1 MTDHPRPRVR
11 AHLRPGRIAGHGVL
25 ALGVLVFAFP
35 FYWLLVIATNSTSD
49 ILAGP
54 PRLLPG
60 THFLDNFE
68 KVTAGSEF
76 VRAFANSV
84 VLTAGSSALQLLLA
98 ALAGY
103 VFAKR
108 RFPGRGALFSALLVT
123 LIIPTGVSIVPS
135 YQIYSGLGWTNT
147 FLPLVV
153 PNAVTAFGV
162 FWMRQAAEAN
172 VPDELVDA
180 ARMDGAGF
188 LRTFWSVALPCMR
201 PALVAFGI
209 FQVMWTWN
217 DYLWPLLVLNRP
229 ENFTLPV
236 ALQQLTGSYG
246 PTDYSVVMAGTL
258 VATLP
263 LLVLFLILRRTV
275 LLNASDGALKG

>member
-1 MTDHPRPRVR
+1 MSRNSQPPLRLARV
-11 AHLRPGRIAGHGVL
+11 ASQAILV
-25 ALGVLVFAFP
+25 LGVLVFAFP
-35 FYWLLVIATNSTSD
+35 FYWLLVMATNSTSD
-49 ILAGP
+49 ILASP
-54 PRLLPG
+54 PRLVPG
-60 THFLDNFE
+60 SQFFANFE

-76 VRAFANSV
+76 ARAFVNSLL
-84 VLTAGSSALQLLLA
+84 LTALSSAIQLFLA

-108 RFPGRGALFSALLVT
+108 RFPGRNLLFSILLIT

-135 YQIYSGLGWTNT
+135 FQIYTDLGWIDT
-147 FLPLVV
+147 FLPLIV
-153 PNAVTAFGV
+153 PGAVTAFGV
-162 FWMRQAAEAN
+162 FWMRQAAETN

-217 DYLWPLLVLNRP
+217 DYLWPLLVLNSP
-229 ENFTLPV
+229 TKFTLPV
-236 ALQQLTGSYG
+236 ALQQLTGNYG
-246 PTDYSVVMAGTL
+246 ATDYSVVMAGTL
-258 VATLP
+258 VATIP

-275 LLNASDGALKG
+275 LENAASGALKG

>member
-1 MTDHPRPRVR
+1 MAKTAVHPAR
-11 AHLRPGRIAGHGVL
+11 AASHVVL
-25 ALGVLVFAFP
+25 LLGVLIFAFP
-35 FYWLLVIATNSTSD
+35 FYWLLVMATNPTSD
-49 ILAGP
+49 ILSSP

-60 THFLDNFE
+60 GAFAENFG
-68 KVTAGSEF
+68 KVTAESEF

-84 VLTAGSSALQLLLA
+84 LLTVVSSAIQLFLT

-108 RFPGRGALFSALLVT
+108 RFPGRNALFSVLLIT

-135 YQIYSGLGWTNT
+135 FQIYTDLGWIDT
-147 FLPLVV
+147 FLPLIV

-162 FWMRQAAEAN
+162 FWMRQAAASS

-180 ARMDGAGF
+180 ACMDGAGF
-188 LRTFWSVALPCMR
+188 LRVFWNVALPCMR

-217 DYLWPLLVLNRP
+217 DYLWPLLVLNTP
-229 ENFTLPV
+229 DKFTLPV
-236 ALQQLTGSYG
+236 ALQQLTGNYG
-246 PTDYSVVMAGTL
+246 ATDYSVVMAGTL
-258 VATLP
+258 VATIP
-263 LLVLFLILRRTV
+263 LLVLFLVLRRTV
-275 LLNASDGALKG
+275 LLNAAHGALKG

>member
-1 MTDHPRPRVR
+1 MTSHSPRRVR
-11 AHLRPGRIAGHGVL
+11 TARIASHAVL
-25 ALGVLVFAFP
+25 ALGVVVFAFP
-35 FYWLLVIATNSTSD
+35 FYWLLVMATNSTSD
-49 ILAGP
+49 ILASP
-54 PRLLPG
+54 PRLVPG
-60 THFLDNFE
+60 DRFFENFD

-76 VRAFANSV
+76 VRAFFNSL
-84 VLTAGSSALQLLLA
+84 VLTTVTCAIQLFLA

-108 RFPGRGALFSALLVT
+108 DFPGRNALFSGLLAT

-135 YQIYSGLGWTNT
+135 FQIYSDLGWINT
-147 FLPLVV
+147 FFPLIV
-153 PNAVTAFGV
+153 PNAVTAFGI
-162 FWMRQAAEAN
+162 FWMRQAAEMN

-188 LRTFWSVALPCMR
+188 LRTFWNVALPCMR

-217 DYLWPLLVLNRP
+217 DYLWPLLVLNDP
-229 ENFTLPV
+229 GMFTLPV
-236 ALQQLTGSYG
+236 ALQQLTGNYG
-246 PTDYSVVMAGTL
+246 RTDYSVVMAGTL

-263 LLVLFLILRRTV
+263 LLVLFLFLRRVV
-275 LLNASDGALKG
+275 LENAADGALKG

>member
-1 MTDHPRPRVR
+1 MSRNSKPPITPARV
-11 AHLRPGRIAGHGVL
+11 ASHGLL

-35 FYWLLVIATNSTSD
+35 FYWLLVMATNSTSD
-49 ILAGP
+49 ILASP
-54 PRLLPG
+54 PRLVPG
-60 THFLDNFE
+60 SQFFANFE
-68 KVTAGSEF
+68 EVTAGSEF
-76 VRAFANSV
+76 VRAFVNSLL
-84 VLTAGSSALQLLLA
+84 LTALCSAIQLFLA

-108 RFPGRGALFSALLVT
+108 RFPGRNLLFSVLLIT

-135 YQIYSGLGWTNT
+135 FQIYTDLGWIDT
-147 FLPLVV
+147 FLPLIV
-153 PNAVTAFGV
+153 PGAVTAFGV
-162 FWMRQAAEAN
+162 FWMRQAAETN

-217 DYLWPLLVLNRP
+217 DYLWPLLVLNSP
-229 ENFTLPV
+229 TNFTLPV
-236 ALQQLTGSYG
+236 ALQQLTGNYG
-246 PTDYSVVMAGTL
+246 RTDYSVVMAGTL
-258 VATLP
+258 VATIP
-263 LLVLFLILRRTV
+263 LLVLFLVLRRTV
-275 LLNASDGALKG
+275 LQNAASGALKG